1 MGLND
6 LLELRETVIQ
16 AVRSHPKCDVIGT
29 GSMVGSLSM
38 DIEVELDNELI
49 NINLKHV
56 EDN

>member
-16 AVRSHPKCDVIGT
+16 AVRSHPKCDVVGT

-38 DIEVELDNELI
+38 DIEVELDGELI
-49 NINLKHV
+49 NINLKHL
-56 EDN
+56 EDK